1 MELYRI
7 PRQIMN
13 CIPKE
18 VLSLDAR
25 NYCEYINVLNRR
37 TEEPI
42 CPKPAAVA
50 DDDNDYGHFLN

>member
-1 MELYRI
+1 
-7 PRQIMN
+7 MN